1 MRRLFVLLL
10 VFGGAPL
17 AANAQTAPP
26 VAPATTTA
34 PAAADPADVGS
45 VDAILGA
52 LYGVISGDKGVKRD
66 WARMEALF
74 HPGARL
80 IPTGRRDTGPAR
92 ARVMTTADYIAASGP
107 VLEGQ
112 GFHEVEIARKVETFG
127 HIVHVWSTYEARRS
141 LTDAE
146 PMMRG
151 INSIQLLDDGQRF
164 WILSVAWSQ
173 ETPET
178 PIPAEYLPGAAQ

>member
-10 VFGGAPL
+10 VFGAAPL
-17 AANAQTAPP
+17 AASAQTAPP
-26 VAPATTTA
+26 VAAA
-34 PAAADPADVGS
+34 PAPTPTPADPADVGS
-45 VDAILGA
+45 VDAILDA
-52 LYGVISGDKGVKRD
+52 LYGVISGDKRVERN
-66 WARMEALF
+66 WVRMEALF

-80 IPTGRRDTGPAR
+80 IPAGRRDAGPAR
-92 ARVMTTADYIAASGP
+92 ARVMTVADYIAASGP

-141 LTDAE
+141 LSD
-146 PMMRG
+146 PQPFMRG
-151 INSIQLLDDGQRF
+151 INSIQLLDDGERF

-178 PIPAEYLPGAAQ
+178 PIPAEYLPGEAR